1 MLFIHKVVW
10 EAVNGPLPKGRQV
23 LHRCD
28 NPGCYRYDHLFEGDY
43 QSNSDDCVAKGRRPR
58 WKGEANAHAVLTD
71 DQVREIRRRYS
82 DGELQ
87 QPLAEEFGVNQTQIS
102 AIVRRKA
109 WAHLA

>member
-1 MLFIHKVVW
+1 
-10 EAVNGPLPKGRQV
+10 
-23 LHRCD
+23 
-28 NPGCYRYDHLFEGDY
+28 
-43 QSNSDDCVAKGRRPR
+43 
-58 WKGEANAHAVLTD
+58 
-71 DQVREIRRRYS
+71 VREIRRRYS